1 MAIDEGAGVGEA
13 AMRAGLHRNTARRHL
28 ERGQVPSER
37 LEGRTYRTR
46 PDPFAAD
53 WADLEARLAAA
64 PGLEAKTLF
73 EDLRARRPA
82 AYADGHLRTLQRRV
96 KAWRASRGPEREVF
110 FAQEHRPGEA
120 SQTDFTYA
128 NELGI
133 TIRGEPYPHQL
144 CHFMLPYS
152 NWGWATPCRSES
164 MAALFEGMQEGLWR
178 LGGAPE
184 CSQTDNSTAATHDLR
199 TGKRG
204 FNAEYVRLV
213 SHYGMRPRTTGIPD
227 VCFETTLD
235 GLRLQFA
242 GGLSMDQRPVIWT
255 TQEEAHEDAKD
266 RLVVWRIARKIRI
279 DRRLP

>member
-1 MAIDEGAGVGEA
+1 
-13 AMRAGLHRNTARRHL
+13 MRAGMHRNTARRHL

-178 LGGAPE
+178 LGGGGRCQGPACEDHSQFGQGGPPFAPRSAQQRSINPTTSS
-184 CSQTDNSTAATHDLR
+184 CSAT
-199 TGKRG
+199 
-204 FNAEYVRLV
+204 
-213 SHYGMRPRTTGIPD
+213 
-227 VCFETTLD
+227 
-235 GLRLQFA
+235 Q
-242 GGLSMDQRPVIWT
+242 
-255 TQEEAHEDAKD
+255 AKAPTSP
-266 RLVVWRIARKIRI
+266 IARSPTVRVAP
-279 DRRLP
+279 RSTVGGSSARPSTT